1 MTSVKEVP
9 FDFFA
14 KLDGVDI
21 EVVMTGKFVYV
32 LRVRE
37 KCG

>member
-21 EVVMTGKFVYV
+21 EVVMTGSSFM
-32 LRVRE
+32 
-37 KCG
+37 C